1 MEEDGQTTPFWL
13 QSSTY
18 FQSSNHHHHHR
29 RRRLSSFCLNSGFL
43 IVVLSIV
50 GLITIFF
57 VIPSFLSFTSH
68 VFRPNLVKKS
78 WDNLNLVLVLFAIL
92 CGILGRK
99 RDDGESNG
107 DVGSASNAT
116 QVPEEPQQ
124 QQVQQQQ
131 WYGYSDQGIHEPIH
145 TSNNSNMVGRL
156 KRNSSSYPD
165 LRETSSWVSSD
176 DQNWRFFDDN
186 YVYNHRLG
194 SSSVYRR
201 KQRQEED
208 VVENLGVKT
217 IPVDRY
223 VVPQQELSSPPPLPA
238 SPPTLSPPRQST
250 PPPPPPPPPVRH
262 TSEKKHKARQT
273 FQSVPHKEHSES
285 KEMEFKKIESP
296 PQQSSPPPQSPP
308 EESTNRSEKKAKK
321 HERKKS
327 GGAKEIASTLASL
340 YNQRKRKKKH
350 KSKENFDDIF
360 QSPSYTHSGPPPSP
374 PPPPPPPPPPA
385 SVFHQL
391 FKKGSKSKRIHSF
404 SASSSIQQQKPSP
417 PPSPPPLPHMSP
429 LRPSKRKPPMPQPP
443 PPPPPPAPPSEFL
456 RPRKPMTPGRPPL
469 PSKINS
475 FFDENLNTGNQS
487 PLVPMPPPPPPFKMR
502 SFKFVVRGDY
512 VRLQSSHSSRSNSPD
527 LDFTDTPP
535 TSTPVTPTTMD
546 GGEAGVSAFCP
557 SPDVNTKADT
567 FIARFRAG
575 LRMESA
581 NSFKEKQELSTLGPS
596 PRSKPSSS

>member
-18 FQSSNHHHHHR
+18 FQSSNHHNPHR
-29 RRRLSSFCLNSGFL
+29 RRQLSSVCLNSGFL

-57 VIPSFLSFTSH
+57 VIPSFLSFTSQ
-68 VFRPNLVKKS
+68 VFKPNLVKKS
-78 WDNLNLVLVLFAIL
+78 WDNLNLVLVLFAIF

-107 DVGSASNAT
+107 DVGIDSNAT
-116 QVPEEPQQ
+116 PVSEEPLQQ
-124 QQVQQQQ
+124 PVQQQQQQ
-131 WYGYSDQGIHEPIH
+131 WYGYSDQGIHEH
-145 TSNNSNMVGRL
+145 NSNMVGSL

-165 LRETSSWVSSD
+165 LRQESSWVSSD

-186 YVYNHRLG
+186 YVYNQRLG

-201 KQRQEED
+201 KQRQQEEED
-208 VVENLGVKT
+208 VAQDLGVKT

-223 VVPQQELSSPPPLPA
+223 VVSQQELSSPPPLPA

-250 PPPPPPPPPVRH
+250 PPPPPPPPLRP

-285 KEMEFKKIESP
+285 KEVEFKKKESP
-296 PQQSSPPPQSPP
+296 TRQPSPPPQSPP
-308 EESTNRSEKKAKK
+308 EMSTTRSEKKAKK
-321 HERKKS
+321 HERKK
-327 GGAKEIASTLASL
+327 T
-340 YNQRKRKKKH
+340 
-350 KSKENFDDIF
+350 
-360 QSPSYTHSGPPPSP
+360 
-374 PPPPPPPPPPA
+374 
-385 SVFHQL
+385 
-391 FKKGSKSKRIHSF
+391 
-404 SASSSIQQQKPSP
+404 
-417 PPSPPPLPHMSP
+417 
-429 LRPSKRKPPMPQPP
+429 
-443 PPPPPPAPPSEFL
+443 PPSEFS

-475 FFDENLNTGNQS
+475 FYDESLNTGNQS
-487 PLVPMPPPPPPFKMR
+487 PLVPMPPPPPPPPFKMPG
-502 SFKFVVRGDY
+502 FKFVVRGDY

-546 GGEAGVSAFCP
+546 GGEAGVSVFCP

-567 FIARFRAG
+567 FIARFKAG
-575 LRMESA
+575 LRMEKV
-581 NSFKEKQELSTLGPS
+581 NSFKEKQELSTSDPS
-596 PRSKPSSS
+596 PRSKPSLS